1 MREEKRHETEEDWE
15 KSVTACRARDA
26 VIAEMVMQPN
36 IKHYSLEFNLMS
48 VSILALTCGRLQK
61 KKRCSVTSWWTHLPW
76 NKNWN
81 SQLSLH
87 QHLQDK
93 IKSVFPQLHS
103 HTQPA
108 MSRSDKVSFVTMFL
122 THQKKKKMMQQYWSC
137 DWRPAVGVS
146 MDVSLKFCI
155 VVFVLLLI

>member
-15 KSVTACRARDA
+15 KSVTACRGRDA

-81 SQLSLH
+81 SQLECERH
-87 QHLQDK
+87 
-93 IKSVFPQLHS
+93 
-103 HTQPA
+103 
-108 MSRSDKVSFVTMFL
+108 
-122 THQKKKKMMQQYWSC
+122 
-137 DWRPAVGVS
+137 
-146 MDVSLKFCI
+146 
-155 VVFVLLLI
+155 LLIGNPDVITYTTKTKILTSPFQYFCRGTVTLRTVFKMVPCKGPLHARFFRGGWIDSVLWDRSQRARKQEAV